1 MLRKRDSQY
10 RQLKICLPPI
20 CLYCRN
26 IILLQGLLIDSRNDL
41 FLEYS
46 CGCKQKKSI
55 ILFDKYYYQL
65 QLFIN
70 FLRKECNC
78 QKNKS
83 ICYCNNCDKYLCEKC
98 IKEHT
103 THFLFDFRIED
114 YYHQCKT
121 NNMNEEI
128 FCFTCRKLLC
138 SKCNTLYH
146 NNHSKKS
153 LSELYNEVK
162 EKINTV
168 ISSKSIIKKMNIQ
181 NSRSLLRNYFYYI

>member
-10 RQLKICLPPI
+10 KQLKICLPPI
-20 CLYCRN
+20 CLYCHN

-98 IKEHT
+98 IEEHT

-121 NNMNEEI
+121 HNMNEEI

-146 NNHSKKS
+146 NNHSQCFHVM
-153 LSELYNEVK
+153 LFLQCYG
-162 EKINTV
+162 I
-168 ISSKSIIKKMNIQ
+168 
-181 NSRSLLRNYFYYI
+181 